1 MMKKKVCHVIGG
13 IVGGGIEQVIINYCS
28 KIETVDFDLLYQYE
42 PNNACLT
49 KLENA
54 GVRCVQIPDK
64 IKHPFSHCIA
74 IYSFLKKAPYDAV
87 HIHLDWFL
95 SWIICIIALLA
106 GVKKR
111 IIHHHQ
117 IYQERTVF
125 HRMFFF
131 LMQKMNVLCS
141 TCHLACSDGAAI
153 NGFGR
158 RAYKNGSVVIIQNAV
173 NVERFKFNPTER
185 NRIRSQYGIATA
197 DVCIGCIGRFCFQ
210 KNQFFLLNAFKRL
223 VESKANYVLMLI
235 GNGPDKEKILEQIQ
249 KKKIKNRVLIID
261 PQDDVSPF
269 YSAMDAFCLP
279 SRWEGLGMVLVEAQI
294 NGLQCFASDKIPES
308 VQISNNVKFL
318 SIADASVWTNA
329 ILNTECF
336 SRNNLFDAEMFDI
349 DKCYKK
355 LEKIYLE

>member
-28 KIETVDFDLLYQYE
+28 KIKTVDFDLLYQYE
-42 PNNACLT
+42 PNNTCL
-49 KLENA
+49 KKIENA
-54 GVRCVQIPDK
+54 GVRCARIPDK
-64 IKHPFSHCIA
+64 IKHPFRHCIA
-74 IYSFLKKAPYDAV
+74 IYSFLKKGQYDAV
-87 HIHLDWFL
+87 HVHLDWFL
-95 SWIICIIALLA
+95 SWIICVIALLA

-125 HRMFFF
+125 HRTFFF
-131 LMQKMNVLCS
+131 VMRKMNVLCS
-141 TCHLACSDGAAI
+141 TCRLACSDGAAI

-158 RAYKNGSVVIIQNAV
+158 RAYEKGSVEIIQNAV
-173 NVERFKFNPTER
+173 NVGRFKFNRTER
-185 NRIRSQYGIATA
+185 NRIRNQYGIAIT
-197 DVCIGCIGRFCFQ
+197 DVCVGCIGRLCFQ
-210 KNQFFLLNAFKRL
+210 KNQLFLLKAFKRL
-223 VESKANYVLMLI
+223 VESKDNYVLMLI
-235 GNGPDKEKILEQIQ
+235 GNGPDKEKIIELVEKMRIQ
-249 KKKIKNRVLIID
+249 NRVLIVD
-261 PQDDVSPF
+261 SQDDVSPF

-336 SRNNLFDAEMFDI
+336 SHNNLFDAEIFDI